1 MWEFIMSC
9 HNLKMRFSTGLSVK
23 KSTIEVVCYIVSHGS
38 NHSHYNKEFIMP
50 GHNFCWPRA
59 NQKTFILGT
68 RKSGPNYGIAY
79 QLAILDY
86 HAKLAV
92 ALQKAKRFAE
102 QACPPSCTY
111 KKFVYYSD
119 HDMKTRVYGNRLNGP
134 VVVQIS
140 GGFKVNAL
148 CTRDKIEAN
157 LIKKRLAK
165 KVDYKKAVA
174 KKTTRKKAAKKKKVA
189 KKRRA

>member
-1 MWEFIMSC
+1 
-9 HNLKMRFSTGLSVK
+9 
-23 KSTIEVVCYIVSHGS
+23 
-38 NHSHYNKEFIMP
+38 
-50 GHNFCWPRA
+50 
-59 NQKTFILGT
+59 
-68 RKSGPNYGIAY
+68 
-79 QLAILDY
+79 
-86 HAKLAV
+86 
-92 ALQKAKRFAE
+92 
-102 QACPPSCTY
+102 
-111 KKFVYYSD
+111 
-119 HDMKTRVYGNRLNGP
+119 MKTRVYGNRLNGP